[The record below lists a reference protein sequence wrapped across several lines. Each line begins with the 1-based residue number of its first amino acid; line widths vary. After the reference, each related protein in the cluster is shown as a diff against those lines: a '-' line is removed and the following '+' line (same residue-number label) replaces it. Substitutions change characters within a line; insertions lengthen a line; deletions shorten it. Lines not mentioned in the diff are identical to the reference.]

1 MTSQRP
7 PGNVAAL
14 KTAVPGPSSM
24 DEKRR
29 HKRSASPQVTLT
41 FLGIDHVAVN
51 WSLGGVLVED
61 PRHLDLAIGTKVEGV
76 ATVRGYEGRIR
87 FSAELVRRDKRTE
100 EIAFRFLEP
109 SRALLDALSRVAD

>member
-1 MTSQRP
+1 MASQRS
-7 PGNVAAL
+7 PGTVSAL
-14 KTAVPGPSSM
+14 KTAVPGPSPT

-41 FLGIDHVAVN
+41 FLGVDHVAVN
-51 WSLGGVLVED
+51 WSLGGILVED

-76 ATVRGYEGRIR
+76 VSVRGYEGRFR
-87 FSAELVRRDKRTE
+87 FSAELVRRDKRTQ

-109 SRALLDALSRVAD
+109 SRALLDALTRVAD